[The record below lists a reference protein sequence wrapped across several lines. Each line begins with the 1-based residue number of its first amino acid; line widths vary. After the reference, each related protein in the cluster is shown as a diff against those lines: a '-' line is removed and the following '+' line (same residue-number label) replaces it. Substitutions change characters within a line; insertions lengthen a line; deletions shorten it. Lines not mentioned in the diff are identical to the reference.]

1 MLRSVATV
9 PKPLAEIAIDAD
21 LVDREQLA
29 LAAIRADESGVPLV
43 VALVREV
50 GVDELALVGA
60 IRRQIRVP
68 LTDPASAKLDPDA
81 LRELPRDVCRRLRVL
96 PLSISIAGRGPRLLK
111 VAMADPTDG
120 VAVAE
125 LEHLSNCR
133 VEVTLMPLSAIE
145 EMVERGYKAVV
156 TEVMKRS
163 ALLPAGVGER
173 TQKLA
178 VEAEEGGPQPATMP
192 FHRLSD
198 EADLGTKLQALLDI
212 LLDKG
217 LLSDDEFEERVRQL
231 MKRQSGD

>member
-1 MLRSVATV
+1 MV
-9 PKPLAEIAIDAD
+9 PKPLAEIAIDAE
-21 LVDREQLA
+21 LATREQIA
-29 LAAIRADESGVPLV
+29 LAAIRADEQGVPLV
-43 VALVREV
+43 VALVRDV

-68 LTDPASAKLDPDA
+68 LIDPASAKLDPDA

-96 PLSISIAGRGPRLLK
+96 PQSITIAGRGPRLMRL
-111 VAMADPTDG
+111 AMADPTDG

-125 LEHLSNCR
+125 IEHLTGCR

-145 EMVERGYKAVV
+145 EMVERGYRAVV
-156 TEVMKRS
+156 TEVMKRH
-163 ALLPAGVGER
+163 AAIPATVGER

-178 VEAEEGGPQPATMP
+178 AAEPGEDGPQPATMP

-198 EADLGTKLQALLDI
+198 EADLGTRLQALLDI

-217 LLSDDEFEERVRQL
+217 LVSDDEYEERIRQL
-231 MKRQSGD
+231 LKRQSGD